1 MYTNVLHYNILKE
14 TKILLEFNLINI
26 RYLTCSSLLICYSI
40 GDPWKPHY
48 GSHASYHKRAAVVK
62 QRHHRY
68 QIVLFW
74 SNRCCTWMFVS
85 DWIHFFIACY
95 SYFSFFFFY
104 RIYYFLPNKSTTA
117 TRNIIITTND
127 RLSPSWI
134 GPSIWNSDYSFVSHL
149 YLWICFLS
157 WLWRLEL
164 TDGLH
169 QSDMRC

>member
-68 QIVLFW
+68 RIVLFW

-95 SYFSFFFFY
+95 SYFSFFFFTESTISCQINLLLLQE
-104 RIYYFLPNKSTTA
+104 IYLSQQTTDCHHYELVHQYG
-117 TRNIIITTND
+117 IPITVLFPIYTCE
-127 RLSPSWI
+127 S
-134 GPSIWNSDYSFVSHL
+134 VSL
-149 YLWICFLS
+149 VGF
-157 WLWRLEL
+157 E
-164 TDGLH
+164 G
-169 QSDMRC
+169 